1 MAITNLSTSSLVS
14 GVKRRRVWD
23 QTATTDGFFQIATT
37 TLNVAA
43 SSITF
48 SSIPQDYTHLQLRSF
63 SQDARGTYGITETR
77 ITFNSDSSAVY
88 ARHQLVG
95 DGSTVFSD
103 GATGGQYMILGDGT
117 FGTTTG
123 GTFGVGIADILDYTN
138 TNKFKTVRQISGVD
152 INGTI
157 AGYGGRAG
165 LSSGVWRSTSAISSI
180 TLTSHSVVNF
190 SANSSFAL
198 YGVKA

>member
-48 SSIPQDYTHLQLRSF
+48 SSIPQDYTHLQLRISCR
-63 SQDARGTYGITETR
+63 STTAAGLSWSRLR
-77 ITFNSDSSAVY
+77 MNSDSTNANY
-88 ARHQLVG
+88 KGHQLYG
-95 DGSTVFSD
+95 DGSSAASSVFGSD
-103 GATGGQYMILGDGT
+103 P
-117 FGTTTG
+117 
-123 GTFGVGIADILDYTN
+123 GIAAFLTVGSTGTANVFNAAIIDILDYNN
-138 TNKFKTVRQISGVD
+138 TNKYKTIKVSQGND
-152 INGTI
+152 TNG
-157 AGYGGRAG
+157 AGYIIFH
-165 LSSGVWRSTSAISSI
+165 SGVWMSTSSINSLTFLDVSSGNYAQNSI
-180 TLTSHSVVNF
+180 F
-190 SANSSFAL
+190 SL